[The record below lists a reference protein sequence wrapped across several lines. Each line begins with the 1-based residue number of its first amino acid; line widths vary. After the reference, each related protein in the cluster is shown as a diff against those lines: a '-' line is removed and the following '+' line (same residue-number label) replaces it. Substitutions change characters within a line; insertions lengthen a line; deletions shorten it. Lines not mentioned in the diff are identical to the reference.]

1 MFPPSSPLIGDRD
14 DDIKPKASL
23 STGFAVSKPTMADR
37 GRLEYPTPNPSSC
50 LFRLSSPANDHRV
63 TINRDFNILAP
74 DAGVL
79 RVPLI
84 SHKSNLTIGRS
95 SKSCDFFFG
104 SKDKMVSREHVSV
117 TYDASNIVLT
127 CLGANG
133 MAITIPKSCYVYAT
147 NTPNNYIIR
156 QSEAALSMNDSLKKC
171 HKSIKLSSNYTG
183 FTVNRN
189 ETITLP
195 RFFNILIEINN
206 HVILI
211 NPEDEE
217 EEMTDDETPTLVSST
232 PIKPVVNDVTPQTPA
247 KSTSCARM
255 VSDMNH
261 DSTPSKQSEI
271 VKPIESQSQVQL
283 QPQSQQR
290 NLETSLSAAVKIA
303 NPVEIFKDK
312 VSKSQSSPNSPVKSK
327 PQTHPLQ
334 DKTNNFNAVK
344 RKAQSEEPPKI
355 RKKQKSENHTVT
367 PEDEKI
373 EDTST
378 ISAMNP
384 DVVLK
389 DVSNVSEVSNILVN
403 HLAFSRLSST
413 PASFLN
419 TISAITSKLSLK
431 QIRVLL
437 HNIECVGVIEREG
450 KDAAGKPL
458 QEEYYYLPEKDT
470 DAQRTTLVAQIKGHG
485 GLRACRRTHKQ
496 YYWKK
501 PAPIKK

>member
-1 MFPPSSPLIGDRD
+1 MSSSYMFPPSSPLIGDRD

-23 STGFAVSKPTMADR
+23 SSGFTVSKPVVADR

-50 LFRLSSPANDHRV
+50 LFRLSSPVNDHRV
-63 TINRDFNILAP
+63 AINRDFNILAP

-127 CLGANG
+127 CLGVNG
-133 MAITIPKSCYVYAT
+133 MAITIPKPCYVYAT

-156 QSEAALSMNDSLKKC
+156 QSEAALSMDDSLKKC

-195 RFFNILIEINN
+195 RFSNILVEINN
-206 HVILI
+206 HIILV
-211 NPEDEE
+211 NPEDDEE
-217 EEMTDDETPTLVSST
+217 ELTDDETPTLASST
-232 PIKPVVNDVTPQTPA
+232 PMKPVVDDVTPQTPA
-247 KSTSCARM
+247 KSTSSARM
-255 VSDMNH
+255 VADMNH
-261 DSTPSKQSEI
+261 DSTPSKQNEMVTPIEPQPQPQQRDLETKLSA
-271 VKPIESQSQVQL
+271 VKPPKPI
-283 QPQSQQR
+283 
-290 NLETSLSAAVKIA
+290 
-303 NPVEIFKDK
+303 EIFKDK
-312 VSKSQSSPNSPVKSK
+312 ASKSQSIPNSPVKSK

-334 DKTNNFNAVK
+334 DKTNTVNVVK
-344 RKAQSEEPPKI
+344 RKAQSEEPPKL
-355 RKKQKSENHTVT
+355 RKKQKPENDTIAQD
-367 PEDEKI
+367 DEKI
-373 EDTST
+373 EDTT
-378 ISAMNP
+378 AISAMNP

-389 DVSNVSEVSNILVN
+389 DVANVSEVSNILVN

-437 HNIECVGVIEREG
+437 HNIECVGIIEREG

-470 DAQRTTLVAQIKGHG
+470 DEQRTTLVAQIKGHG